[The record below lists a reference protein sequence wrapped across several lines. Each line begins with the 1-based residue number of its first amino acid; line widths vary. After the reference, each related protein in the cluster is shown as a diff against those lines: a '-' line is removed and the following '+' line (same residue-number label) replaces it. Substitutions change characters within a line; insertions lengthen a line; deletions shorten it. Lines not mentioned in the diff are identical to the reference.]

1 MLQALLVADAV
12 HERDFALM
20 FGVNHRQLYCLDL
33 LHHGLAIVG
42 LAVTPIIFGII
53 LVGLALAVLQ
63 GAFQIED
70 STLAMGAKLAIVL
83 LMAGSGLIDI
93 YVSLSGLATDW
104 LHHLPDLI
112 NRPWS

>member
-1 MLQALLVADAV
+1 MLQALRVEDAV

-20 FGVNHRQLYCLDL
+20 FGANRRQLYCLDL

-42 LAVTPIIFGII
+42 LAVTPLIFGII

-83 LMAGSGLIDI
+83 LMAGSGLVDI
-93 YVSLSGLATDW
+93 YVSLSGLAADW
-104 LHHLPDLI
+104 LRHIPDII

>member
-1 MLQALLVADAV
+1 MI
-12 HERDFALM
+12 
-20 FGVNHRQLYCLDL
+20 FGATRRQLYCLDL
-33 LHHGLAIVG
+33 LHHAFAIIS
-42 LAVTPIIFGII
+42 LAVTPTIFGII
-53 LVGLALAVLQ
+53 LVGLALSVLQ

-70 STLAMGAKLAIVL
+70 STLAMAAKLAIVL

>member
-1 MLQALLVADAV
+1 MLQALRVEDAV

-20 FGVNHRQLYCLDL
+20 FGANRRQLYCLDL

-42 LAVTPIIFGII
+42 LAVTPLIFGII

-83 LMAGSGLIDI
+83 LMAGSGLLDI
-93 YVSLSGLATDW
+93 YVSLSGLAADW
-104 LHHLPDLI
+104 LRHIPDII